1 MDNKLPLEYEQQ
13 YKKIAYISDIS
24 ALDFVLNV
32 KQDYKKYIN
41 L

>member
-1 MDNKLPLEYEQQ
+1 MKYSCFEYSID
-13 YKKIAYISDIS
+13 KKIAHISDIS